1 MFLTAQ
7 ESMCTFSMFCLAV
20 TSRCMVYHLEIG
32 WLHVPT
38 TPEPGRAIS
47 EGTVVVW
54 TIFDHLA
61 IYGEPKIRYC
71 GGLSLLVSQYGSSLD
86 INVKE

>member
-1 MFLTAQ
+1 MHIAHVLPGRDITVHG
-7 ESMCTFSMFCLAV
+7 L
-20 TSRCMVYHLEIG
+20 SRKVG